1 MGATLADVAKTLCF
15 LTDMDTFATFNEAYV
30 AGFGNAARR
39 AAPSVSPHCRSGAPS
54 RSRHGPTGPRDL
66 RAMLGAVPGA
76 IAIVVVLL
84 LLPVAIC
91 MGGAVLAAV
100 LGIALNR
107 DAEVRGEG
115 SELLDLNV

>member
-1 MGATLADVAKTLCF
+1 MRPPSGRHHRGAGDRAP
-15 LTDMDTFATFNEAYV
+15 V
-30 AGFGNAARR
+30 AGVPAARL
-39 AAPSVSPHCRSGAPS
+39 A
-54 RSRHGPTGPRDL
+54 T
-66 RAMLGAVPGA
+66 VPGA

-91 MGGAVLAAV
+91 MGGAAIAAA

-107 DAEVRGEG
+107 DAEVRAEG